1 MNGVSTSQNGIA
13 TKKLSDRKG
22 TEFIQPKITVHLL
35 FEVNSYTIIYDP
47 NWFFFTMS
55 LCTLLKDTLN
65 YLTSDSYL
73 DLLIVTPK
81 VVFD

>member
-35 FEVNSYTIIYDP
+35 FEVNSYTIIYG
-47 NWFFFTMS
+47 FFFYNEP
-55 LCTLLKDTLN
+55 LHFIERYY
-65 YLTSDSYL
+65 YLTSDGYL

-81 VVFD
+81 VIFD